1 MADANRKLSELNNE
15 SNADEVDDL
24 INQNNELRNVVEELK
39 NAAIAAILEKDG

>member
-15 SNADEVDDL
+15 SNADQVDDL

>member
-1 MADANRKLSELNNE
+1 LADANRKLSELNNE
-15 SNADEVDDL
+15 SNADQVDDL